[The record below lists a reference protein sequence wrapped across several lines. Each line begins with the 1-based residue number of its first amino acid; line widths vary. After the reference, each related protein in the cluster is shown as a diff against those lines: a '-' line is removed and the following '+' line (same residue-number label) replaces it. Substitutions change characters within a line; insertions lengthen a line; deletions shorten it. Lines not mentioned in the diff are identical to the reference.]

1 MRPTADEDLA
11 RTLDAHRP
19 ELGRY
24 CRRVLG
30 SAADA
35 DDAVQETIIR
45 AWRRYDRFEH
55 RASVRTWL
63 YRIATNICLDEVQS
77 RSRRPAPVHVEVEH
91 DAVTPAAAG
100 AAPLPKPDEAAVV
113 AEDVRSALLAAVTH
127 LPPRQRA
134 TLVLYDVF
142 RWPAADV
149 AALLGTSC
157 AAVTSAVQ
165 RARENLAKMS
175 AEAGERCVPTDD
187 QARLLRHYLDAF
199 ASYDVA
205 PLATMELAAG

>member
-1 MRPTADEDLA
+1 MRPIADEDLA
-11 RTLDAHRP
+11 RTLDAHRH

-35 DDAVQETIIR
+35 DDAVQETMIR

-63 YRIATNICLDEVQS
+63 YRIATNICLDEVHN

-91 DAVTPAAAG
+91 VALTPTQV
-100 AAPLPKPDEAAVV
+100 PKPDEAVV
-113 AEDVRSALLAAVTH
+113 DAEDVRSALLAAITH

-134 TLVLYDVF
+134 ALVLYDVF
-142 RWPAADV
+142 RWPARDV

-157 AAVTSAVQ
+157 AGVTSAVQ
-165 RARENLAKMS
+165 RARETMAK
-175 AEAGERCVPTDD
+175 VPSEDGVRRAATDD

-199 ASYDVA
+199 ARYDVA
-205 PLATMELAAG
+205 PLATLELAAC